1 MQFLE
6 VGDEEALEGAQ
17 MILNLRGVP
26 SGPWFFEESQS
37 QGLQAGGR
45 CAGEKRT

>member
-6 VGDEEALEGAQ
+6 VGDEEVLKGAQ

-26 SGPWFFEESQS
+26 SGPWFFEERQSQS
-37 QGLQAGGR
+37 PQAVGR